1 VAFAGRAVHGWN
13 PEGYAELLGIKL
25 PEKVRLSPAALAA
38 RLDRILE
45 TTEAL
50 LSRFDAG
57 RFAWKPPER
66 DRSVGDLGYHVF
78 RVGLSF
84 IDAVDRDG
92 LPESWFGERPPADL
106 GDGPA
111 LARYG
116 ALVRARLA
124 GWFAGASGD
133 EYTRVVQTYYGPQG
147 AHELLERTTWHAGQ
161 HLRQLYDLAARLGI
175 DPPQPLNAEL
185 FQGLPMPESVW

>member
-1 VAFAGRAVHGWN
+1 MHGWN

-25 PEKVRLSPAALAA
+25 PEKLRLPPPVLAA
-38 RLDRILE
+38 RLDQILAAVEGLVGRID
-45 TTEAL
+45 AD
-50 LSRFDAG
+50 RFT
-57 RFAWKPPER
+57 WKPPER
-66 DRSVGDLGYHVF
+66 DRSIGDLGYHAF

-92 LPESWFGERPPADL
+92 LPESWFSEQAPADL
-106 GDGPA
+106 RDGRA

-124 GWFAGASGD
+124 GWFEGAAGD
-133 EYTRVVQTYYGPQG
+133 DFTRTVRTYYGPQG

-175 DPPQPLNAEL
+175 DPPAPLDAEL
-185 FQGLPMPESVW
+185 FKGLPIPESVW

>member
-1 VAFAGRAVHGWN
+1 MHGWN

-25 PEKVRLSPAALAA
+25 PEKIRLAPRTLSA
-38 RLDRILE
+38 RLDRILA
-45 TTEAL
+45 TVAAL
-50 LSRFDAG
+50 STRLDAA

-66 DRSVGDLGYHVF
+66 DRSVGDLAYHAF

-84 IDAVDRDG
+84 IDAVDRDD
-92 LPESWFGERPPADL
+92 LPESWFGELAPAEL
-106 GDGPA
+106 RDGPA

-116 ALVRARLA
+116 ELVRARLT
-124 GWFAGASGD
+124 GWFEGAGD
-133 EYTRVVQTYYGPQG
+133 DDFTRIVHTYYGPQG

-175 DPPQPLNAEL
+175 DPPVPLAAEL
-185 FQGLPMPESVW
+185 FDGLPMPTSVW